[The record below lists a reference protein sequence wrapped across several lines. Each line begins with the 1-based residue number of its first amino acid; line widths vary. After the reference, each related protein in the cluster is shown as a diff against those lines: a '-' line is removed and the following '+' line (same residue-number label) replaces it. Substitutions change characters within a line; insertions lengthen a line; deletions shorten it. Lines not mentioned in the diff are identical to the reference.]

1 MGQYFNVERRAR
13 NVALLRL
20 ERPKANALSREV
32 LIELGAALDELA
44 GDLPGAVVLWGG
56 ERIFAAGADI
66 VQFQGGA
73 EQVRAMAAQ
82 FRASFDKLA
91 ALPCPTIAAINGYAL
106 GGGCEMAMACDL
118 RVAADNAKLG
128 QPEILLGIIPG
139 AGGTQRL
146 ARLVGVGRAK
156 DLILT
161 GRHVDAAEALRI
173 GLVDRVA
180 PAAEVLDTALELA
193 AALAA
198 GPRLAQA
205 AAKSLIDQGIGG
217 PLQAGL
223 DAEEEAFVGLFAT
236 QDAATGVRSFLEQGP
251 GKATFS
257 GR

>member
-1 MGQYFNVERRAR
+1 MGLYFNVERRER

-32 LIELGAALDELA
+32 LVELETALDELA
-44 GDLPGAVVLWGG
+44 AELPGAVVLWGG

-66 VQFQGGA
+66 VQFQGGP

-91 ALPCPTIAAINGYAL
+91 GLGCPTIAAINGYAL

-118 RVAADNAKLG
+118 RVAADTAKLG

-180 PAAEVLDTALELA
+180 PAGDVLEVALDLA

-205 AAKSLIDQGIGG
+205 AAKSLIDHGVGG
-217 PLQAGL
+217 PLAAGL
-223 DAEEEAFVGLFAT
+223 DAEEEAFVNLFAT
-236 QDAATGVRSFLEQGP
+236 QDAVTGVRSFLEQGP